1 VHERPAAVSDRLPVG
16 EGRRIRIR
24 HPGRKQGQL
33 NVVSRRQ
40 RQVLVNPRVNDSPD
54 LHGVRGE
61 QRGGARD
68 FDRLGDRADA
78 QLNVYARFLVQFEYD
93 ALTDGRCEAL
103 SFDAHVI
110 RAYRQA
116 RQVVDARRVALSR
129 PGGASQHI
137 CGGYLR
143 LRNRSTRG
151 IGDRAGD
158 AGGHFLAA
166 GRLSEIQEKRSEQED
181 PWNRFQELATR
192 PAPADHQLY
201 SHGLLLLLASTSTS
215 TLVTLTTRPHL
226 AAPPQKAFPDG

>member
-1 VHERPAAVSDRLPVG
+1 M
-16 EGRRIRIR
+16 
-24 HPGRKQGQL
+24 
-33 NVVSRRQ
+33 
-40 RQVLVNPRVNDSPD
+40 
-54 LHGVRGE
+54 HGVRRE
-61 QRGGARD
+61 QWGGAGD
-68 FDRLGDRADA
+68 FHRLGDRADA

-93 ALTDGRCEAL
+93 ALADGRCEAL

-129 PGGASQHI
+129 PGGAAQHI
-137 CGGYLR
+137 CCRYLGTG
-143 LRNRSTRG
+143 NRSTRG

-181 PWNRFQELATR
+181 PWNRFQEPAAG

-201 SHGLLLLLASTSTS
+201 SHGFLLLLQL
-215 TLVTLTTRPHL
+215 RPL
-226 AAPPQKAFPDG
+226 SP